1 MSDTY
6 AVVGTD
12 IRITVTLGVNITG
25 ATTKQ
30 IGYIKP
36 LGTAIAYLTATVVD
50 PLTGEM
56 YGDLTHTLNDTPGL
70 WKVFPWV
77 VQSDGKVVG
86 SPAKS
91 FNMLPVGAAVP
102 A

>member
-12 IRITVTLGVNITG
+12 IRITVTLGVDITG

-36 LGTAIAYLTATVVD
+36 GGTIIAYLTATVTD
-50 PLTGEM
+50 FLTGTM

-77 VQSDGKVVG
+77 VQADGKIVG
-86 SPAKS
+86 APSKS
-91 FNMLPVGAAVP
+91 FNVLAVGMAVS
-102 A
+102 

>member
-1 MSDTY
+1 MSDNY

-12 IRITVTLGVNITG
+12 VRITVILGVNITG
-25 ATTKQ
+25 ATSKQ
-30 IGYIKP
+30 VGYIKP
-36 LGTAIAYLTATVVD
+36 SGTIIAYLTATVVD

-77 VQSDGKVVG
+77 VQSDGKVV
-86 SPAKS
+86 SSVAKS
-91 FNMLPVGAAVP
+91 FNVLPIGSPVP

>member
-1 MSDTY
+1 MSDKY
-6 AVVGTD
+6 PVVGTD
-12 IRITVTLGVNITG
+12 IRITVILGVDITG
-25 ATTKQ
+25 ATSKQ

-36 LGTAIAYLTATVVD
+36 GGTAIAYLTATVVD

-77 VQSDGKVVG
+77 VKSDGKVVG
-86 SPAKS
+86 TPSKT
-91 FNMLPVGAAVP
+91 FTVLPLGMAVP
-102 A
+102 